1 MKTMTKDE
9 QLVMSQGVVSKWNKK
24 IKALLVVKKRG
35 KPLGLSSVI
44 TMLVVGNDEDA
55 GEIKVF

>member
-9 QLVMSQGVVSKWNKK
+9 LLIMSEGVVEQWNKK
-24 IKALLVVKKRG
+24 IKALLVVKK
-35 KPLGLSSVI
+35 KMDVSL
-44 TMLVVGNDEDA
+44 GNDEDA